1 MGHCLKAFKY
11 KLVLVKLHVSKM
23 VWFKTFGILVS
34 DNRFSGTKLSINPLK
49 VYYLA
54 LIKG

>member
-1 MGHCLKAFKY
+1 MGHCLKISTSFGQTTCVKNG
-11 KLVLVKLHVSKM
+11 LV
-23 VWFKTFGILVS
+23 KTFGILVS
-34 DNRFSGTKLSINPLK
+34 DNWFSGTKLSINPLK